1 MSEPKWTPAQRAA
14 IDDRG
19 GALLVSAAAG
29 SGKTAVLTERAVQLI
44 TDPEHPVDADKLL
57 IVTFTNAAAAELR
70 ARIGQALLRRS
81 QQQPHNTGLRRQ
93 RMLLQRAPICTIDA
107 FCLDLLHKH
116 FQALDIPPD
125 FAPADP
131 GSVEVLR
138 AAALSETLENAY
150 RSPDFC
156 AFADLYGKG
165 RTDKPAGDT
174 ILHVYDFL
182 RALPDYDRKL
192 DEFLAPWQ
200 QENGFVSTCWHD
212 LLLAEA
218 ARCAKAARELLTA
231 ALADCQ
237 TDRAQELAEADEK
250 KTPSAQEKARTAA
263 KEKYAEAQDRLENA
277 AALLGEVERLAAA
290 GEWTPLYDRL
300 TPYVLGMEEAPG
312 LKGMKKRLKGDH
324 KTAIKT
330 RADEAADLFAQITEL
345 IACSE
350 EEAEADRKAALP
362 RLQALFAAVRDF
374 DARFAA
380 KKKERKLLEFSDFEH
395 FALRLLRGPDGT
407 PTPLCQSIRQNYAA
421 VMVDEYQDTNAL
433 QDALYRCLASPAGD
447 NLFLV
452 GDLKQSIYRFRQADP
467 SIFRAKLDAWAPLP
481 GGAARL
487 RPAEGTA
494 GTDALLALDANFRSA
509 PQVVAGINFIFEQL
523 MTPQLG
529 DTAYGDG
536 QRLVCG
542 APGDYAGSVEAHFLP
557 DDTAETDAAWIASR
571 IEELVHSGEPVR
583 DGAGT
588 RPVQYED
595 CCILLAARGD
605 FLAYEEALTAWG
617 IPVYADARENLMTA
631 PHIRPLISLLK
642 VIDNPAQDIYLAAAM
657 LGPMF
662 GFTDDDLVRL
672 RAQSAAMQKK
682 AQEET
687 GKKPAR
693 MSLYGAVL
701 QAVQSEDETPFTQK
715 VKNFYNH
722 LTELRRMARSA
733 PAEQLMEEIFVS
745 TGYLA
750 ALGVT
755 ENGAR
760 RREDARRFAA
770 FCAASG
776 ANGISALVRAI
787 DAAAQA
793 GSTGQ
798 DTVPGGAR
806 PGCVTIMTIH
816 RSKGLQFPV
825 VFVADTARRF
835 NAADTRQP
843 VLLHREYGAGLRLRP
858 EQGEGAYK
866 TAAYTALANVHA
878 QEMRS
883 EQMRLLY
890 VALTRA
896 QDKLILT
903 VPLGITKTTNP
914 LTRAAAFLAA
924 GAGETLNQQA
934 NSFADWLRAALLVHP
949 FGGPLRRQ
957 AGELELPFVFTESEI
972 NITVQEALPEA
983 ETPDAPD
990 TAPEPPEEPS
1000 ADLAL
1005 VEALREGFAWQYP
1018 AAKLAAV
1025 PAKVS
1030 VTSIVHKAEQT
1041 TLERPAFLSKDGL
1054 TAAEMGTA
1062 LHAFLEHADFA
1073 ALAAAKAAGTLDEAI
1088 PAERQRQVDAQL
1100 VAPEIAA
1107 KLDTGR
1113 IRRFAQSE
1121 AFARICSAD
1130 KVLREL
1136 AFITALPASAVLTAQ
1151 GTPVEDAAAVQC
1163 EQVLVQG
1170 IADLVLEF
1178 ADHLELLDYKTDR
1191 RKTEADFLRAYRP
1204 QLNLYALAIDKR
1216 FAPKKVT
1223 YKGIYSLELGK
1234 LIEV

>member
-1 MSEPKWTPAQRAA
+1 MSGPKWTPAQQAA

-19 GALLVSAAAG
+19 GSLLVSAAAG
-29 SGKTAVLTERAVQLI
+29 SGKTAVLTERAVRLI
-44 TDPEHPVDADKLL
+44 TDPEHPVDADRLL

-70 ARIGQALLRRS
+70 ARIGQALLRRC
-81 QQQPHNTGLRRQ
+81 QQEPGNTALRRQ
-93 RMLLQRAPICTIDA
+93 RMLLQRAPICTMDA

-131 GSVEVLR
+131 GSVELLR
-138 AAALSETLENAY
+138 TAALAETLEHAY
-150 RSPDFC
+150 ADPDFC

-174 ILHVYDFL
+174 ILQVYDFL

-200 QENGFVSTCWHD
+200 QENGFDATCWHD
-212 LLLAEA
+212 LLLAQA
-218 ARCAKAARELLTA
+218 ARDAKAARELLCA
-231 ALADCQ
+231 AQQDCRE
-237 TDRAQELAEADEK
+237 DYAQEMAEAGEK
-250 KTPSAQEKARTAA
+250 KTPAAIRKAEAA
-263 KEKYAEAQDRLENA
+263 VAEKYADAQGRLERS
-277 AALLGEVERLAAA
+277 AALLGEVERLAQA

-300 TPYVLGMEEAPG
+300 TPFVLGMEEQPG

-345 IACSE
+345 VSCSE
-350 EEAEADRKAALP
+350 EEAEADRQAALP

-374 DARFAA
+374 DARFSA
-380 KKKERKLLEFSDFEH
+380 KKRERKLLEFSDFEH
-395 FALRLLRGPDGT
+395 FALRLLRSPDGT
-407 PTPLCQSIRQNYAA
+407 PTPLCGSIRQNYAA

-447 NLFLV
+447 DLFLV

-467 SIFRAKLDAWAPLP
+467 SIFRAKLNSWPELP
-481 GGAARL
+481 GGTARP
-487 RPAEGTA
+487 RPAEGTPGA
-494 GTDALLALDANFRSA
+494 DALLALDANFRSA

-542 APGDYAGSVEAHFLP
+542 APSEYAGSVEAQFLP
-557 DDTAETDAAWIASR
+557 DDTAETDAAWIAGR
-571 IEELVHSGEPVR
+571 IEELVKNGEPVR

-605 FLAYEEALTAWG
+605 FLAYEEALTARG

-631 PHIRPLISLLK
+631 PHIRPLISLLR

-657 LGPMF
+657 LGLMF

-672 RAQSAAMQKK
+672 RAYSEQAQKQQETAAPGAKH
-682 AQEET
+682 T
-687 GKKPAR
+687 R

-701 QAVQSEDETPFTQK
+701 QVVQSEDETPFTQK
-715 VKNFYNH
+715 VKMFYDR

-750 ALGVT
+750 ALGAM

-798 DTVPGGAR
+798 DTVPGGSR

-825 VFVADTARRF
+825 VFVGDTARRF

-866 TAAYTALANVHA
+866 TAAYTALSNVHA

-903 VPLGITKTTNP
+903 VPLGISKSTNP
-914 LTRAAAFLAA
+914 LAKAAAFLAA
-924 GAGETLNQQA
+924 GAGETLHQQA

-957 AGELELPFVFTESEI
+957 AGDLELPFVFSESEI
-972 NITVQEALPEA
+972 NITVQEALPEP
-983 ETPDAPD
+983 ETPETPEE
-990 TAPEPPEEPS
+990 APEEAAP
-1000 ADLAL
+1000 ADPAL
-1005 VEALREGFAWQYP
+1005 VEALRAGFAWRYP
-1018 AAKLAAV
+1018 AAQLAEV

-1073 ALAAAKAAGTLDEAI
+1073 ALAAARAAGVLDEAI
-1088 PAERQRQVDAQL
+1088 AAERQRQVGAQL
-1100 VAPEIAA
+1100 VAPEIAE
-1107 KLDTGR
+1107 KLDAGR
-1113 IRRFAQSE
+1113 IRRFVESE
-1121 AFARICSAD
+1121 AFAKICAAD
-1130 KVLREL
+1130 RVLREMD
-1136 AFITALPASAVLTAQ
+1136 FITALPASAVLTAQ
-1151 GTPVEDAAAVQC
+1151 GAPAQQAAAVHS

-1191 RKTEADFLRAYRP
+1191 RKTEEDFLHAYRA

-1234 LIEV
+1234 LIEA

>member
-14 IDDRG
+14 IEDRG

-29 SGKTAVLTERAVQLI
+29 SGKTAVLTERAVRLI
-44 TDPEHPVDADKLL
+44 TDPEHPVDADRLL

-70 ARIGQALLRRS
+70 ARIGQALLRLS
-81 QQQPHNTGLRRQ
+81 VQQPHNTALRRQ

-138 AAALSETLENAY
+138 ASALAETLENAY
-150 RSPDFC
+150 RDPDFC

-165 RTDKPAGDT
+165 RTDQAAGNT

-182 RALPDYDRKL
+182 RALPDYDRRMDEYL
-192 DEFLAPWQ
+192 DPWQ
-200 QENGFVSTCWHD
+200 QENGFGSTCWHD

-218 ARCAKAARELLTA
+218 ARCAGAARELLTA
-231 ALADCQ
+231 ALADCREDFALTQ
-237 TDRAQELAEADEK
+237 AQAEEK
-250 KTPSAQEKARTAA
+250 GKTAA
-263 KEKYAEAQDRLENA
+263 SKAKAAAGVNDKFAEPLSRLENA

-290 GEWTPLYDRL
+290 GEWTPLYDKL
-300 TPYVLGMEEAPG
+300 TPYVLGMEEMPG
-312 LKGMKKRLKGDH
+312 FKGMKKRLTGDH
-324 KTAIKT
+324 KAAVRT
-330 RADEAADLFAQITEL
+330 RTDEAAKLFEQITEL
-345 IACSE
+345 ISCSE
-350 EEAEADRKAALP
+350 EEAEADRREALP
-362 RLQALFAAVRDF
+362 RLRALFAAVRDF
-374 DARFAA
+374 DARFSA

-395 FALRLLRGPDGT
+395 QALRLLRTPEGE

-433 QDALYRCLASPAGD
+433 QDAIYRCLASPAGD
-447 NLFLV
+447 DLFLV

-467 SIFRAKLDAWAPLP
+467 SIFRTKLDVWAPLP
-481 GGAARL
+481 GGTARP
-487 RPAEGTA
+487 RPAEGTP

-523 MTPQLG
+523 MTPRLG

-542 APGDYAGSVEAHFLP
+542 APGEYAGSVEAHFLP
-557 DDTAETDAAWIASR
+557 DDTAETDAAWIAQH
-571 IEELVHSGEPVR
+571 IEELVQNGTPVR
-583 DGAGT
+583 DGSST

-605 FLAYEEALTAWG
+605 FLAYEEALTARG

-672 RAQSAAMQKK
+672 RACSEETQKK
-682 AQEET
+682 QQEPGT
-687 GKKPAR
+687 KLTR

-701 QAVQSEDETPFTQK
+701 QVVQSEDETPFTQK
-715 VKNFYNH
+715 VKAFYAR
-722 LTELRRMARSA
+722 LTELRRMARSV
-733 PAEQLMEEIFVS
+733 PAEQLLEEIFVS

-750 ALGVT
+750 ALGVL

-770 FCAASG
+770 FCAESG
-776 ANGISALVRAI
+776 TNGISALVRAI

-798 DTVPGGAR
+798 DAVPGGAR

-825 VFVADTARRF
+825 VFVGDTARHF
-835 NAADTRQP
+835 NLSDTYQP

-858 EQGEGAYK
+858 EQGDLYK
-866 TAAYTALANVHA
+866 TAAYTALANAHA
-878 QEMRS
+878 QETRS

-896 QDKLILT
+896 QDMLILT
-903 VPLGITKTTNP
+903 IPLGMTKTGNP
-914 LTRAAAFLAA
+914 FARAAAFLAA
-924 GAGETLNQQA
+924 GAGETLNRQA

-949 FGGPLRRQ
+949 FGGPLRRL
-957 AGELELPFVFTESEI
+957 AGDLELPFVFTESEI
-972 NITVQEALPEA
+972 TVSVQEAGPEPEA
-983 ETPDAPD
+983 SG
-990 TAPEPPEEPS
+990 PEPEQPAAAP
-1000 ADLAL
+1000 ADPVL
-1005 VEALREGFAWQYP
+1005 VAGLQEGFVWQYP
-1018 AAKLAAV
+1018 AAELAAV

-1041 TLERPAFLSKDGL
+1041 TLERPAFLSRDGL

-1062 LHAFLEHADFA
+1062 LHAFLEHADFS
-1073 ALAAAKAAGTLDEAI
+1073 ALAAAKAAGRPEEAI
-1088 PAERQRQVDAQL
+1088 LAERQRQVDRQL
-1100 VAPEIAA
+1100 VAPEIAE
-1107 KLDTGR
+1107 KLDVSR
-1113 IRRFAQSE
+1113 IRRFVEGE
-1121 AFARICSAD
+1121 AFAKICAAD
-1130 KVLREL
+1130 EVLREL
-1136 AFITALPASAVLTAQ
+1136 AFITALPAEAVLAAQ
-1151 GTPVEDAAAVQC
+1151 GTEGVRAEG

-1170 IADLVLEF
+1170 IADLVLVYP
-1178 ADHLELLDYKTDR
+1178 DHLELLDYKTDR
-1191 RKTEADFLRAYRP
+1191 RKTEADFLRAYRA

-1223 YKGIYSLELGK
+1223 YKGICSLELGK

>member
-1 MSEPKWTPAQRAA
+1 MSEPRWTPAQRAA

-29 SGKTAVLTERAVQLI
+29 SGKTAVLTERAVRLI
-44 TDPEHPVDADKLL
+44 TDPEHPVDADRLL

-70 ARIGQALLRRS
+70 ARIGQALLRRC
-81 QQQPHNTGLRRQ
+81 QQEPGNTALRRQ
-93 RMLLQRAPICTIDA
+93 RMLLQRAPICTMDA

-131 GSVEVLR
+131 GSVELLR
-138 AAALSETLENAY
+138 TAALAETLEHAY
-150 RSPDFC
+150 ADPDFC

-174 ILHVYDFL
+174 ILQVYDFL

-200 QENGFVSTCWHD
+200 QENGFDATCWHD
-212 LLLAEA
+212 LLLAQA
-218 ARCAKAARELLTA
+218 ARDAKAARELLCA
-231 ALADCQ
+231 AQQDCRE
-237 TDRAQELAEADEK
+237 DYAQEMAEAGEK
-250 KTPSAQEKARTAA
+250 KTPAAIRKAEAA
-263 KEKYAEAQDRLENA
+263 VAEKYADAQGRLERS
-277 AALLGEVERLAAA
+277 AALLGEVERLAQA

-300 TPYVLGMEEAPG
+300 TPFVLGMEEQPG

-345 IACSE
+345 VSCSE
-350 EEAEADRKAALP
+350 EEAEADRQAALP

-374 DARFAA
+374 DARFSA
-380 KKKERKLLEFSDFEH
+380 KKRERKLLEFSDFEH
-395 FALRLLRGPDGT
+395 FALRLLRSPDGT
-407 PTPLCQSIRQNYAA
+407 PTPLCGSIRQNYAA

-447 NLFLV
+447 DLFLV

-467 SIFRAKLDAWAPLP
+467 SIFREKLDRWPALP
-481 GGAARL
+481 GGAARP
-487 RPAEGTA
+487 RPPEGTA
-494 GTDALLALDANFRSA
+494 GQNALLALDANFRSA
-509 PQVVAGINFIFEQL
+509 PQVVEGINFIFEQL

-542 APGDYAGSVEAHFLP
+542 APGDYSGSVEAQFLP
-557 DDTAETDAAWIASR
+557 DDEAETDAAWIARR
-571 IEELVHSGEPVR
+571 IEELVAAGEPVR
-583 DGAGT
+583 EGSTT

-595 CCILLAARGD
+595 CCILLSARGD
-605 FLAYEEALTAWG
+605 FPAYVEALTARG
-617 IPVYADARENLMTA
+617 IPVYADARENLMEA

-657 LGPMF
+657 LGPVF

-672 RAQSAAMQKK
+672 RAQSAALQKEQN
-682 AQEET
+682 A
-687 GKKPAR
+687 GNAGKPAR
-693 MSLYGAVL
+693 MSLYGAL
-701 QAVQSEDETPFTQK
+701 LLARQGPAEDPFTQK
-715 VKNFYNH
+715 VNDFYDK
-722 LTELRRMARSA
+722 LTALRQMARSV
-733 PAEQLMEEIFVS
+733 PAEQLLEEIFAT

-760 RREDARRFAA
+760 RREDARRFAS

-776 ANGISALVRAI
+776 AGGISALVRAI
-787 DAAAQA
+787 DAAALA

-798 DTVPGGAR
+798 DTTPGGAR
-806 PGCVTIMTIH
+806 PGCVTVMTIH

-825 VFVADTARRF
+825 VFVGDTARHF
-835 NAADTRQP
+835 NLSDTYQP

-858 EQGEGAYK
+858 EQGDLYK
-866 TAAYTALANVHA
+866 TAAYTALANAHA
-878 QEMRS
+878 QETRS

-896 QDKLILT
+896 QDMLILT
-903 VPLGITKTTNP
+903 IPLGMTKTGNP
-914 LTRAAAFLAA
+914 FARAAAFLAA
-924 GAGETLNQQA
+924 GAGETLNRQA

-949 FGGPLRRQ
+949 FGGPLRRL
-957 AGELELPFVFTESEI
+957 AGDLELPFVFTESEI
-972 NITVQEALPEA
+972 TVSVQEAGPEPEA
-983 ETPDAPD
+983 SGQE
-990 TAPEPPEEPS
+990 PEQPAAVP
-1000 ADLAL
+1000 ADPAL
-1005 VEALREGFAWQYP
+1005 VAGLQEGFVWRYP
-1018 AAKLAAV
+1018 AAELAAV

-1062 LHAFLEHADFA
+1062 LHAFLEHADFS
-1073 ALAAAKAAGTLDEAI
+1073 ALAAAKAAGGLEKAI
-1088 PAERQRQVDAQL
+1088 LAERQRQVDRQL
-1100 VAPEIAA
+1100 VAPEIAE
-1107 KLDTGR
+1107 KLDVSR
-1113 IRRFAQSE
+1113 IRRFVEGE
-1121 AFARICSAD
+1121 AFAKICAAD
-1130 KVLREL
+1130 EVLREL
-1136 AFITALPASAVLTAQ
+1136 AFITALPAEAVLAAQ
-1151 GTPVEDAAAVQC
+1151 GTEGVRAEG

-1170 IADLVLEF
+1170 IADLVLVYP
-1178 ADHLELLDYKTDR
+1178 DHLELLDYKTDR
-1191 RKTEADFLRAYRP
+1191 RKTEADFLRAYRA

-1223 YKGIYSLELGK
+1223 YKGICSLELGK

>member
-1 MSEPKWTPAQRAA
+1 MSEPRWTPAQRAA

-29 SGKTAVLTERAVQLI
+29 SGKTAVLTERAVRLI
-44 TDPEHPVDADKLL
+44 TDPEHPVDADRLL

-70 ARIGQALLRRS
+70 ARIGQALLRRC
-81 QQQPHNTGLRRQ
+81 QQEPGNTALRRQ
-93 RMLLQRAPICTIDA
+93 RMLLQRAPICTMDA

-131 GSVEVLR
+131 GSVELLR
-138 AAALSETLENAY
+138 TAALAETLEHAY
-150 RSPDFC
+150 ADQDFC

-174 ILHVYDFL
+174 ILQVYDFL

-200 QENGFVSTCWHD
+200 QENGFDATCWHD
-212 LLLAEA
+212 LLLAQA
-218 ARCAKAARELLTA
+218 ARDAKAARELLCA
-231 ALADCQ
+231 AQQDCRE
-237 TDRAQELAEADEK
+237 DYAQEMTEAGEK
-250 KTPSAQEKARTAA
+250 KTPAAIRKAEAA
-263 KEKYAEAQDRLENA
+263 VAEKYADAQGRLERS
-277 AALLGEVERLAAA
+277 AALLGEVERLAQA

-300 TPYVLGMEEAPG
+300 TPFVLGMEEQPG

-345 IACSE
+345 VSCSE
-350 EEAEADRKAALP
+350 EEAEADRQAALP
-362 RLQALFAAVRDF
+362 RLQALFATVRDF
-374 DARFAA
+374 DARFSA
-380 KKKERKLLEFSDFEH
+380 KKRERKLLEFSDFEH
-395 FALRLLRGPDGT
+395 FALRLLRSPDGT
-407 PTPLCQSIRQNYAA
+407 PTPLCGSIRQNYAA

-447 NLFLV
+447 DLFLV

-467 SIFRAKLDAWAPLP
+467 SIFREKLDRWPDLP
-481 GGAARL
+481 GGAARP
-487 RPAEGTA
+487 RPPEGTA
-494 GTDALLALDANFRSA
+494 GQNALLALDANFRSA
-509 PQVVAGINFIFEQL
+509 PQVVEGINFIFEQL

-542 APGDYAGSVEAHFLP
+542 APGDYSGSVEAQFLP
-557 DDTAETDAAWIASR
+557 DDEAETDAAWIARR
-571 IEELVHSGEPVR
+571 IEELVAAGEPVR
-583 DGAGT
+583 EGSTT

-595 CCILLAARGD
+595 CCILLSARGD
-605 FLAYEEALTAWG
+605 FPAYVEALTARG
-617 IPVYADARENLMTA
+617 IPVYADARENLMEA

-657 LGPMF
+657 LGPVF

-672 RAQSAAMQKK
+672 RAQSAALQKEQN
-682 AQEET
+682 A
-687 GKKPAR
+687 GSAGKPAR
-693 MSLYGAVL
+693 MSLYGAL
-701 QAVQSEDETPFTQK
+701 LLARQGPAEDPFTQK
-715 VKNFYNH
+715 VNDFYDK
-722 LTELRRMARSA
+722 LTALRQMARSV
-733 PAEQLMEEIFVS
+733 PAEQLLEEIFAT

-760 RREDARRFAA
+760 RREDARRFAS

-776 ANGISALVRAI
+776 AGGISALVRAI
-787 DAAAQA
+787 DAAALA

-798 DTVPGGAR
+798 DTTPGGAR
-806 PGCVTIMTIH
+806 PGCVTVMTIH

-825 VFVADTARRF
+825 VFVGDTARHF
-835 NAADTRQP
+835 NLSDTYQP

-858 EQGEGAYK
+858 EQGDLYK
-866 TAAYTALANVHA
+866 TAAYTALANAHA
-878 QEMRS
+878 QETRS

-896 QDKLILT
+896 QDMLILT
-903 VPLGITKTTNP
+903 IPLGMTKTGNP
-914 LTRAAAFLAA
+914 FARAAAFLAA
-924 GAGETLNQQA
+924 GAGETLNRQA

-949 FGGPLRRQ
+949 FGGPLRRL
-957 AGELELPFVFTESEI
+957 AGDLELPFVFTESEI
-972 NITVQEALPEA
+972 TVSVQEAGPEPEA
-983 ETPDAPD
+983 SG
-990 TAPEPPEEPS
+990 PEPEQPAAVP
-1000 ADLAL
+1000 ADPAL
-1005 VEALREGFAWQYP
+1005 VAGLQEGFAWHYP
-1018 AAKLAAV
+1018 AAELAAV

-1062 LHAFLEHADFA
+1062 LHAFLEHADFS
-1073 ALAAAKAAGTLDEAI
+1073 ALAAAKDAGGLEEAI
-1088 PAERQRQVDAQL
+1088 LAERQRQVDRQL
-1100 VAPEIAA
+1100 VAPEIAE
-1107 KLDTGR
+1107 KLDVSR
-1113 IRRFAQSE
+1113 IRRFVEGE
-1121 AFARICSAD
+1121 AFAKICAAD
-1130 KVLREL
+1130 EVLREL
-1136 AFITALPASAVLTAQ
+1136 AFITALPAEAVLAAQ
-1151 GTPVEDAAAVQC
+1151 GTEGVRAEG

-1170 IADLVLEF
+1170 IADLVLVYP
-1178 ADHLELLDYKTDR
+1178 DHLELLDYKTDR
-1191 RKTEADFLRAYRP
+1191 RKTEADFLRAYRA

-1223 YKGIYSLELGK
+1223 YKGICSLELGK
-1234 LIEV
+1234 LIEA